1 MRFGTQEQL
10 LLIGGSHIYKKCFA
24 LLLSK
29 YDIKYRVA
37 ILDLTEIGGQVDASI
52 GEIRNI
58 LSKIVNANRM
68 DLSTKLEY
76 VL

>member
-10 LLIGGSHIYKKCFA
+10 LLIGGSHIYKKGFA

-37 ILDLTEIGGQVDASI
+37 IPDLTEIGGQVDASI

-58 LSKIVNANRM
+58 LSKIVNVNRM